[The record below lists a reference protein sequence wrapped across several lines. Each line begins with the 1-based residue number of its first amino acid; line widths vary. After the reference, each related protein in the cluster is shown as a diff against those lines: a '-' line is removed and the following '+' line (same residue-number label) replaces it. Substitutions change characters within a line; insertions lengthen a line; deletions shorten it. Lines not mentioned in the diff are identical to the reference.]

1 MFIKICGITINT
13 DMILWIKNVEIHPKR
28 RSYDLGYGYGG
39 TVKLT
44 KQQEADQMYTENR
57 MRVYFEGG
65 KYLDLDI
72 PEVEF
77 YKYFR
82 RVNHERFFADLDVE
96 LDKDSAYRPPA
107 DVGSEPA

>member
-13 DMILWIKNVEIHPKR
+13 NMISYIKNVEVYPKR
-28 RSYDLGYGYGG
+28 RFSGLGYGG

-44 KQQEADQMYTENR
+44 KQQEDDQMYTENR
-57 MRVYFEGG
+57 MRVHFEGE
-65 KYLDLDI
+65 KHLDLDI
-72 PEVEF
+72 PEAEF

-96 LDKDSAYRPPA
+96 RDKDSAYRPPA